1 MTDAETISATLIP
14 KPLDVLHLLSPGACR
29 RGFFSCAG
37 PLLVRGAALA
47 PRTWLVAGLTRC
59 GPFRFHRG
67 PFNLS
72 GPALHHTRAGLFLR
86 RRIVA
91 SGGKVLVESSCAPF
105 LDGPCWRADARLAAD
120 ALRSTVGTAARLG
133 CTRPTAGLPRS
144 VKWTPPWPV
153 LLRCAD
159 RQLWLSCPLRSAHSA
174 CSLPCLL
181 GLYRALRVVMVIFG
195 HHQSRCRAISQP
207 DVEQSTRNMRQPRR
221 GKPIRP
227 PSRAESALAVGPAE
241 ANRMAIGYWPPLLWR

>member
-1 MTDAETISATLIP
+1 MYCIYY
-14 KPLDVLHLLSPGACR
+14 
-29 RGFFSCAG
+29 
-37 PLLVRGAALA
+37 ALA
-47 PRTWLVAGLTRC
+47 PVAEAFSRARGRACPADLAC
-59 GPFRFHRG
+59 GRFDSLRAFSVPPRPVQPFRPRSSPYSGGAFFAATDRG
-67 PFNLS
+67 EWRQGAGRVELRALPRRPVLAS
-72 GPALHHTRAGLFLR
+72 GCSPMTGIVMRHAGSRRAALHR
-86 RRIVA
+86 RH
-91 SGGKVLVESSCAPF
+91 GG
-105 LDGPCWRADARLAAD
+105 
-120 ALRSTVGTAARLG
+120 RLG

-181 GLYRALRVVMVIFG
+181 GLYRALRVVIFG

-241 ANRMAIGYWPPLLWR
+241 AIRMAIGCWPPLLWR